1 MMRRLILGLMILG
14 LTLPAPKALAA
25 QDKPA
30 VEAATPLKIQIVFTE
45 TDGEKKIKSLPYTM
59 VFANANGIGRNPEIA
74 KLRVGSRVPLYTGK
88 DNGLQYIDI
97 GTNLDCRAERLD
109 DGRYTLRLSLER
121 SWVQADVQIPMEQS
135 TPAGGTP
142 GQFKEPVI
150 GQYKIDAVMVA
161 HVGQPVD
168 TTMATDPV
176 TGRTLK
182 IDVTLLA
189 IK

>member
-1 MMRRLILGLMILG
+1 MRKLLLGLLILGLTI
-14 LTLPAPKALAA
+14 PAPKALAA
-25 QDKPA
+25 QDKPSA
-30 VEAATPLKIQIVFTE
+30 EAATPLKIQIVFTE
-45 TDGEKKIKSLPYTM
+45 ADDDKKVKSMPYTM

-88 DNGLQYIDI
+88 DGGLQYIDI
-97 GTNLDCRAERLD
+97 GTNLDCRAERLE

-150 GQYKIDAVMVA
+150 GQYKIDAVMIA
-161 HVGQPVD
+161 RVGQPVES
-168 TTMATDPV
+168 TVATDPI

-182 IDVTLLA
+182 IDVTLTVL
-189 IK
+189 K